1 MDHDEERSLSLGT
14 ELSASVPPPSPLT
27 GCYLLAVIGEP
38 HTAQHKEIILQRLVK
53 GLLSWDSGEHQVD
66 LERELAAL
74 TAQAPEGEEA
84 RYGERLIQFASENL
98 VTEILIHPQM
108 NTLMQCMRNLL
119 SSFTRHRHLVHAGY
133 TFSGNGSWIM
143 QDGTFSL
150 ADFTDAF
157 QENEV
162 QRVIRAYEN
171 SISIDVHCATGGGG
185 EWHKLS
191 ELPFVKHCRIR
202 VNPTDILD
210 SGSQAIKDFIG
221 YLDPYIIPAS
231 LEQLLVASDVVGNIR
246 FSHPTLYVF
255 PGGQGD
261 AALFGINGFNMLVDG
276 GFSRK
281 ACWWDFARHLDRL
294 DAVLL
299 TRLNNCSVAGM
310 AAVLRRKAAANVYP
324 QIGHF
329 FCNLEERR
337 VLASPDGDKDADPL
351 LVSLHQ
357 EGSDMMAD
365 LRHLNLKPQYCYR
378 GPEPINLYHKV
389 GHGTLDMYVLNP
401 SKDSKYV
408 RDFLKKWHNSEQK
421 LFEGASASG
430 QFNFPIP
437 NLVSICALLVWR
449 PANPD
454 DTITRIMFPG
464 STPQHKIFEGLE
476 KLKHL
481 EFLQHPTCTGRQVKA
496 SPPPTTSA
504 ATTTTTRTTKHAV
517 SKTSKE
523 RTITTEKKEDKTI
536 DTEPISTKIS
546 TFKDE
551 TDSKN
556 VIDNKLLNELVDGDD
571 KKIES
576 VLQEAIIAR
585 AETKLDDKIA
595 QYENAVID
603 SVPKKKDIRKKKE
616 NVTEKKTKRIEK
628 TDETKDSV
636 GKIEVKKTESK
647 VDSRKRTETRAKS
660 ETVTSISRSKVSHR
674 ASMQKSIEKK
684 VSSTVTDKKGSED
697 KKSPPATPKKSVESK
712 TTAKESTASATVR
725 VKTKARKL
733 SPGSTPAKSTKE
745 ANNRRV
751 VESKYKQA
759 SPKRDVTSKPTEKK
773 EVKKREPISR
783 RPRPLASPVKGIK
796 AMKSPIKSVKS
807 VKVDPKLKGLQR
819 VNYEDIL
826 RDAKKSD
833 EETSKSLDDFKQDID
848 DKEEQEIVREI
859 EAVFNRDSEAEEKI
873 EYIGRSDIEK
883 ITCLLDNTK
892 TEVTGDSEFEEE
904 YLIIEKE
911 EIDQFTEDS
920 IADRSSNEKEDELK
934 KHTKDKEESEKR
946 KEEITIRTVKESEIP
961 FEVKV
966 KSETI
971 TNGESKQPESK
982 EHSVSVEEKQD
993 LSSEKKTS
1001 DSKSGIAKPKDSLEN
1016 IIQESQ
1022 PDEKVSTTIESGA
1035 TTTAPTLPE
1044 DERITLD
1051 EIKEDQLVEEK
1062 HVKEDTKEQ
1071 VPPHTQVDVQPPPSE
1086 KSLKLEPLPAPI
1098 REIVKTPDEVA
1109 DLPLHEEVDYRTYEE
1124 KKTPGEEDVFKRKP
1138 DVGFV
1143 HEIRVPKDLP
1153 LPDKEAAVSYSGI
1166 KTIQGDI
1173 VHTMV
1178 ERPSHAE
1185 LVTVTP
1191 GSAPESPMYPQPTK
1205 DGEQMI
1211 DLRRELEPVKEYES
1225 EYNYGEYTEKLRE
1238 THITTLDSP
1247 IKDDI
1252 IIVEETASMPE
1263 KIPSIP
1269 EDVEKEIEEAR
1280 TLEGEKSP
1288 IKSPKEVLR
1297 IVADV
1302 AEVLKSDKSLEEII
1316 AGKTPIRLKS
1326 PEHFFKSD
1334 MLTTSTIES
1343 TISFLTSESET
1354 KDEQIQ
1360 KDAADKTSSQLT
1372 VDATNEDSTRK
1383 EISPVRSVTSED
1395 ISDVSDKTVLSEGK
1409 RSKREVKDEKLLH
1422 LDESKVLSK
1431 EKVIADSEEKEIL
1444 DKDKDQQQKDIQVSD
1459 IMTSSTLAFGVEESI
1474 PEKRV
1479 SLTHDSAKTL
1489 ERLDEKLADLKKKD
1503 EIMHQKAI
1511 STLED
1516 TVEADALDTE
1526 DTKIEISFDTV
1537 TTEEATSTFVDMKK
1551 ESASRP
1557 ENVDSSS
1564 MTTKQET
1571 LESSQEM
1578 IVSETIKTDKELS
1591 VDKETSIVSTLK
1603 DAAGIIDNETSA
1615 PSEKDKVTN
1624 VVTSEK
1630 DVTPSPVIS
1639 EKESSPVPSEK
1650 KSSLAP
1656 TGKDDI
1662 PKKEMTPSLGITE
1675 KESSA
1680 IQLEKELSAGPSDKD
1695 KAPSVAVSEKDV
1707 TPSPVVSEK
1716 ESSLVPSEKEPSPA
1730 LSEKDK
1736 IPSEVVSEK
1745 EMAPSPMVSERI
1757 ASPVPSEKEPSLT
1770 PSDKD
1775 KAPSV
1780 VQSAKDVTPSPV
1792 VSEKVLSPAL
1802 SEKAP
1807 SPAPL
1812 DKDEIPSE
1820 VASEKYKIPSPAIS
1834 EKESSPVQSED
1845 GSATTEK
1852 DRASSVVKS
1861 DKHGTPSPVAP
1872 EKELSPV
1879 PTEDEKLPSSG
1890 PSQKD
1895 GTLSPVASEKTA
1907 SPVSSE
1913 KQLTP
1918 APSYKEQAT
1927 SVDLCEK
1934 DVTSVISEKESSPV
1948 LSEKEPS
1955 EASPEKDKIPSEF
1968 ASEKEEEMTPSLT
1981 ISEKESSP
1989 IKSVK
1994 ETSPATS
2001 DKAPSVALF
2010 EKDKTLSPATSE
2022 NDHPVQSEPE
2032 LSSATADKEK
2042 TPSVAKSEK
2051 DGTISQEISEKAAS
2065 PVSSEKESSP
2075 GPSDKDKTP
2084 SVAPSEKDLTP
2095 SPVISDKEP
2104 SPAPSKKDKIP
2115 SEVASEIDMTSSPAI
2130 SEKDHPIL
2138 SERELVSATAEK
2150 EKTPSVPKSEKDALS
2165 PDLSEKAASQ
2175 VSSEKESSPAP
2186 SDKDKIPSIAASDKD
2201 LTPSPVISDK
2211 EPSPAP
2217 SEKDEITSEEGFKK
2231 EITPIPVISET
2242 EKSSVQSE
2250 KELSSA
2256 EKDKAPSE
2264 ASSEKDLASSP
2275 VISDKEPSPAPSEK
2289 DKIPSE
2295 VTSEIDMT
2303 SSPVISEKDHPVQS
2317 ESELVSATEKKEK
2330 TPSVPKSEK
2339 DDTLSP
2345 DLSEKAA
2352 SQVST
2357 EKESSPAPSDKDK
2370 IDSIAASEKDLTPSP
2385 APLNKDIIPSKE
2397 KFEKEMTPS
2406 PVISEKDT
2414 VPVQSEKELGLAEK
2428 DKAPSVVKSE
2438 KDKTPSPGVSE
2449 KTPSPVSL
2457 EKESSSAPS
2466 DIDKAPSVVQSEKD
2480 LTPSPVICDK
2490 ETIPVLSE
2498 KDKIPTEVASKK
2510 EMTPSPAISEK
2521 EFSPVSSDKEL
2532 GLTTYEKDE
2541 APSIADFEKD
2551 GALSPLASEKEHS
2564 PSLPEKQKLPSVGAS
2579 EQDGTPSPLM
2589 SQKDSSPDPLMKDKL
2604 PSVAAYDKD
2613 ETPSLAISGKEP
2625 SPVSSEKE
2633 PSPPPSDK
2641 DKQPWAISEID
2652 GTTLPVVSAKEHS
2665 SEEDKIASVDSSEK
2679 DGALSPA
2686 TSEKEASPILS
2697 LKKLSPDK
2705 DKLPHEEASEKDV
2718 TPSPEASKKEL
2729 SPVTGEIDKIPSVV
2743 SSAKDEAPSPMPAGK
2758 RDSPDLSQTD
2768 KTPSVAAPEKDV
2780 TPSPIASIKSVSP
2793 VPLKIEPSLVSTE
2806 DKLPSVAISRK
2817 DGTQS
2822 PVVSD
2827 KDASPVQ
2834 AEQESSPTEA
2844 PKDKASP
2851 SVAMFEKD
2859 GTPSPLP
2866 SEKALSPAQSDKDT
2880 ASIVVASVKSPV
2892 LAEKETSPAPSK
2904 TNKTSE
2910 KDEKLIP
2917 TTSEKEAILVISKE
2931 ESGKAPSEN
2940 AFTLSSVASD
2950 IEPSPAKAVKDEISS
2965 VISDKDEA
2973 LSATTLEKEAK
2984 QVVLEKERLSTL
2996 SEDDKPTEDEK
3007 KLTPSPLAPTG
3018 PLPVGTETIERDHK
3032 ELDEIDSASVERVT
3046 SVSKEALILDDIEP
3060 ISLSVSGVEDKILV
3074 IAKQPSPLISIK
3086 EPSPEELSVEDDII
3100 SMKIVESATQES
3112 SPTPSEKKQIT
3123 KDVRDKMPCLAQT
3136 DATSEQAPSP
3146 ASSEELLEKTPSLAR
3161 SDSTL
3166 EKALSPTP
3174 SEKAISPVP
3183 PEDLAEK
3190 SPGLAPTEVISEK
3203 ALSPTP
3209 SEKAPSPLPSEVTT
3223 EKRPSLAMSDATSE
3237 KSVSSTPSEKEQIT
3251 KDLGDKETSLIPLD
3265 ASSEKSITPTPSEKA
3280 ISPVPSEDSTEKRP
3294 SLAISD
3300 TTSDKALSPTPSEKE
3315 HIIKNLG
3322 DKETSRVPLDA
3333 TSEKALT
3340 PTPSEKAI
3348 SPVPSEDLAE
3358 KSHGIAPS
3366 EVTSEKALSSTSS
3379 EKMPSTLSSEV
3390 ITEKRQSLTVSDATS
3405 EKAVTPTPSE
3415 NEQITGDLGEKE
3427 ATLAPSNVTSDK
3439 ALSPAPS
3446 EKASSPAPSEDLT
3459 DKKHSLAPSDI
3470 IADKALSPAP
3480 SDDLTEKSSSLA
3492 PSDKISDKALSPTP
3506 SDKVLSPLPFE
3517 DLTEKRPSLI
3527 TSGASSEKV
3536 VSSMPSEK
3544 EQISKELGEK
3554 KPSLTPSDAISEQAP
3569 SPVPSEDLTEKRPSL
3584 AATDIISE
3592 KALSPTPSEKAISPL
3607 PSEDLIEKRPSPSI
3621 SASEKAV
3628 TCTPSEKELT
3638 KDLDEKRPSLAQ
3650 SDATSE
3656 KVISPP
3662 PSEKAISPLAFED
3675 LTQKRPSL
3683 SISEKEEITKDLGD
3697 KSPSLAPSDA
3707 IPVKVPTHAPSED
3720 LTDKKPSLATSDVSS
3735 EKAISPTPFENVISP
3750 VPSENLSE
3758 KSRSLALS
3766 DVTSEK
3772 APSPTPS
3779 EKPSSPV
3786 QSEDLAEKSA
3796 SRAASEVISDKASGT
3811 PSEKAPSPFASEEL
3825 TEKRPSLAIS
3835 DATSEKAV
3843 SPSLSEKEE
3852 ITNDLDDK
3860 RPSLAP
3866 SEALSERSPSSA
3878 PSEDLAE
3885 KRPSLATTEVLSEK
3899 APSPTPSEKAI
3910 SPLPSEDLSKKRP
3923 SLTPSDVISEKA
3935 VSPTPSD
3942 KVQSPLP
3949 SEDFTEK
3956 RPSSSIYTSEKAV
3969 TPTPSEKEQITKGLG
3984 DKRPSLAPSDA
3995 TSEKATSPTPS
4006 EKAISPVPSEDL
4018 DDKRPSLAPSD
4029 ATSEKVASPTP
4040 SEKALS
4046 PAPSEKEQIT
4056 KDVSDKRPSLAQ
4068 TDATSEQAPT
4078 LAPSEK
4084 LADKRP
4090 SLTPSDVISEK
4101 AVSPIPSE
4109 KAISSE
4115 PSGKEQLTKDASD
4128 KRDVTSEQ
4136 APSPAPSEDLE
4147 EKKPS
4152 LTIPDVISEKALS
4165 PLPSEELADKGP
4177 SLASSDATSEKVTSP
4192 TPSDGA
4198 LSPAPSEKEQ
4208 LTKDASDKRD
4218 VTSEQA
4224 PRPAPSEDLE
4234 EKKPSLATT
4243 DVISEK
4249 ALSPLPSEELAD
4261 KRPSL
4266 APSDG
4271 ISEKVVSPTPSDK
4284 VQSPL
4289 PSEDF
4294 TEKQPSSSIYTSE
4307 KAVTPTP
4314 SEKEQITKDLGDK
4327 RPSLAPSDATS
4338 EKATSPTP
4346 SEKAISPVPSED
4358 LDDKRPSLAPSDAT
4372 SEKVASATPS
4382 EKALSPAPSEREQI
4396 TKDVSGK
4403 RDVTSEQAPSP
4414 APSEDLEEKKPSLA
4428 TTDVISEKA
4437 LSPLPSEELADKRS
4451 SLASSDA
4458 TSEKVTSPT
4467 PSDKALS
4474 PAPSEKEQFT
4484 KDASDKRDVTSEQ
4497 TPSPAPSEDL
4507 EEKKP
4512 SLATTDVISGKALSP
4527 LLSDEL
4533 ADKRPSL
4540 APLDATSEKVTS
4552 PTPSDKALSP
4562 APSEKEQITKDL
4574 EDKRP
4579 SLAPSD
4585 ATSEKASSPTPS
4597 EKAISPLPS
4606 HDLDDKRPSLAPS
4619 DATSEKVTSPTPS
4632 DKALSPAPSEKEQLT
4647 KDVSDKRDVTSEQT
4661 PSPAPSEDLEEK
4673 KPSLATTDVIS
4684 EKALSPLPSEELAD
4698 KGPSLASSDATS
4710 EKVISPTPSDGALSP
4725 APSEKEQ
4732 LTKDASDKR
4741 DVTSE
4746 QAPRPAPS
4754 EDLEEKK
4761 PSLATTDVISEKA
4774 LSPLPSEELADKR
4787 PSLAPSD
4794 GISEKVVS
4802 PTPSDKVQSPLPS
4815 EDFTEKRPSS
4825 SIYTSEKAVTPTP
4838 SEKEQ
4843 ITKDLGDKRPSLA
4856 PSDATSEKATSPTPS
4871 EKAISPVPSEDL
4883 DDKRPSLAPS
4893 DATSEKV
4900 TSPTPSDKALSP
4912 APSEKEQLTKDASDK
4927 RDVTSEQTPS
4937 PAPSEDLEEKKPSLA
4952 TTDVISEKALSPLP
4966 SEELADKRPSLA
4978 PSDGI
4983 SETALSPRPSEKA
4996 QSPVPSEDLTD
5007 KLPSLLSPSEK
5018 VTPFPSKKEQISK
5031 DLGDKLPSLVASDAT
5046 LEKPISPT
5054 PSEKS
5059 MSPVASE
5066 DLAQKRP
5073 SLSISEK
5080 EQITKDLGDKRPSL
5094 ALSDAV
5100 SQQASSPAPSEDFS
5114 EKSPSLAPSEVIS
5127 EKALIEHTPSNKT
5140 PSPLASGDIMEK
5152 RPSLPTSD
5160 ATADKIVSLIQS
5172 EKEQVTIDIGDKKPS
5187 LDLSDAKSE
5196 KAPSSRLPITDQYE
5210 KPEEVTRSPSLVDE
5224 DEFDSLKERQEPESK
5239 SFFGKVSDAFT
5250 SIKEAFI
5257 DDKIEH
5263 RDEIVKET
5271 EYVKETSNK
5280 KEVIQSE
5287 SKLHKADDDKDIDE
5301 SEWEILSSDIVKDLG
5316 THLSST
5322 TETNQTDSKE
5332 TTHTITD
5339 KDRNGFSDKSKETT
5353 EKLTETVK
5361 KDEKDS
5367 YDDGESLSEDSQIE
5381 IKVGVQETTRKSTL
5395 PSTVAAPEWISQSL
5409 STMSKPVGSSKE
5421 FTEEAHQI
5429 KKRSIEEFEQKVSQI
5444 SSEMATKISSTDRE
5458 DIDNDS
5464 LGQSIPLGGSS
5475 EDVSREISLEEKY
5488 SFEGTEKETRGK
5500 KIINVEKTTQES
5512 STSHDASTFTDSFKS
5527 ISSYKSDE
5535 SFINGHSS
5543 SHISSS
5549 TTLKGSDAVQYLTG
5563 SETKGS
5569 KTGFSDAGSPKEDII
5584 LSEASDSGIHS
5595 IPVDIDQMKS
5605 SSDDGSSLTLKE
5617 NASQL
5622 MEGIQKAFGED
5633 NVQQGIKN
5641 EGLDSLIV
5649 HSEYDRASTPP
5660 TVPVSPLPK
5669 TPISFQDIKVCE
5681 GIQSEVS
5688 YDKSEGA
5695 DDTITKV
5702 VHVGDDIVTQRISTS
5717 TEKVP
5722 KTLKST
5728 TDLDGDADLT
5738 SLLHTVGKI
5747 KTETDTVTKIMK
5759 EGENLVTQTITTVTT
5774 KEIISREDGTPQNVK
5789 TTIETT
5795 TLSKNSDGSTTTTKD
5810 TQTLMSECSSSLKS
5824 TSQMDLYAKDSK
5836 LEKEYLESSE
5846 EKSESL
5852 SSQIEDETSSLKING
5867 QDASIAKEN
5876 VNNGEG
5882 ISTSSFITTEID
5894 DENVEDT
5901 IIDTDV
5907 QKKIIKENNVDIMVT
5922 IMTVTKKETLKIDD
5936 RNKTVRT
5943 TIETNTTKER
5953 PDGSKEVLKNVEVR
5967 TEEIDVSSHS
5977 NINDILSELIPQGE
5991 PEETTETNE
6000 QEIKDNNII
6009 IKRTTL
6015 TKITKTRYADSQGII
6030 RKIKI
6035 VTLIT
6040 TTDNYPD
6047 GSSRT
6052 QVDSDTSISDVQIED
6067 ELRPQDLIDCTEVE
6081 EKSVAVDTQEKI
6093 VTINGKNVKQTVTI
6107 TTTKEIFTNLDKS
6120 KKKLRK
6126 TVETVTETLLPDG
6139 VTEVSKD
6146 VKVSIQNVDEDQVE
6160 DNLDDYELINKP
6172 DEDTTSQTETVEEN
6186 GILIKRK
6193 TTITTIRQQYYNKA
6207 KTTKLIKTT
6216 VKTLIEDEYP
6226 DGSVITKTSEKV
6238 SLVEESLQTATS
6250 DESNNITE
6258 IRADLKYTD
6267 SDETDVHESSGSDVE
6282 SILNKLTVLEDP
6294 EDTESKQFEEVK
6306 ENGITIWRTIVT
6318 RIIKTK
6324 YCDDKGIPKKI
6335 KTITTVATTDQ
6346 FPDGSSKTTVDTNTS
6361 VSDIETEDIT
6371 QSNDLQE
6378 YPTVQDKT
6386 VTVDTKENL
6395 ITVDGIEAI
6404 QIITTTTTKETLSS
6418 VDGSKK
6424 KIKTTDEILTE
6435 TKLPNGVTEVTKD
6448 TKVSVADYGIEIV
6461 NENLEGYN
6469 LVGEPDEQ
6477 STTTTETVFENGKK
6491 IVRKITVTTIRQEFV
6506 SISSASKK
6514 IRTTIRTVTEDEY
6527 PDGTIIT
6534 KKSEKVSIAD
6544 IFLKT
6549 PPAAETSESESH
6561 IDDTEV
6567 VEDTTED
6574 VDVKNEIVQKDTIKI
6589 KRTITTTTKRETLTS
6604 SDKNVKRVRTTV
6616 ETLTVDEYPDGSTE
6630 TTKDVKITISESQN
6644 TSNSNLLAALEGLEP
6659 TGKTKHSV
6667 DKKSNIITENNEK
6680 ITQTITSY
6688 ITKEELMNIKT
6699 KEVAVKTVTETI
6711 TENER
6716 TNGSVETTKDVRT
6729 QITYLPIGT
6738 SLDDWSPEELKE
6750 IEKQSVDQKKIS
6762 GETLE
6767 LPLEQKDEL
6776 KSETKPKK
6784 QKSPIGEITTD
6795 TDTFTK
6801 VLKEGDN
6808 EITQTITVVT
6818 TKEVI
6823 SPEKV
6828 KVTIETTTVSKG
6840 SDGVTKTT
6848 KSTKTTISEYKEEFE
6863 ETIDTGESE
6872 KSFSKNSSKTGDM
6885 RSSSAASDDLDHH
6898 GISSPPS
6905 EISSRGSRA
6914 ATNVW
6919 GTESSGLYYSDD
6931 DGPGSP
6937 SSTKSQVAHSPRS
6950 NLSFDLETK
6959 MPDQRE
6965 SQEIL
6970 FDISTDYKD
6979 PMSTSIYGQLP
6990 EEDSCTSST
6999 HSEIKTEMHVTEKP
7013 VTKLMEDFL
7022 SHEKSKAEQTMH
7034 TVKTTS
7040 DATFFKE
7047 ADDHFEK
7054 AIEEHKKVSG
7064 THVISNITAKY
7075 ELDEQAHSSTSQHSS
7090 STEETITLKDLTS
7103 KKHAES
7109 SSSSVSQQE
7118 SKTEKKEQKSET
7130 LTSKL
7135 KDPIESWGK
7144 PLGLPSPIGAPTPD
7158 GKSTPKKQAAS
7169 VLNKNKLNQEKSKEG
7184 KKASESPSKK
7194 KSPAPVYLEL
7204 TYVPH
7209 HGNSYY
7215 SAVEFF
7221 KRVRA
7226 RYYVF
7231 SGTEPS
7237 KEIYNAL
7244 LDAKKTWEDKDLEVT
7259 IIPTYD
7265 TDVLGYW
7272 VTENEEALERYKID
7286 LSPSASRCTINLQDH
7301 ETSCAAYR
7309 LEF

>member
-1 MDHDEERSLSLGT
+1 
-14 ELSASVPPPSPLT
+14 
-27 GCYLLAVIGEP
+27 
-38 HTAQHKEIILQRLVK
+38 
-53 GLLSWDSGEHQVD
+53 
-66 LERELAAL
+66 
-74 TAQAPEGEEA
+74 
-84 RYGERLIQFASENL
+84 
-98 VTEILIHPQM
+98 M

-496 SPPPTTSA
+496 SPPPTTST

-647 VDSRKRTETRAKS
+647 VDSWKRTETRAKS
-660 ETVTSISRSKVSHR
+660 ETVTSVSRSKVSHR

-712 TTAKESTASATVR
+712 ITAKESTASATVR

-796 AMKSPIKSVKS
+796 AMKSPTKSVKS

-1022 PDEKVSTTIESGA
+1022 PDEKISTTIESGA

-1603 DAAGIIDNETSA
+1603 DAAGTIDKETSA
-1615 PSEKDKVTN
+1615 PSGKDKVTN

-1662 PKKEMTPSLGITE
+1662 PKKEMTPSLGIPE

-1695 KAPSVAVSEKDV
+1695 KAPSVAVLEKDV

-1716 ESSLVPSEKEPSPA
+1716 ESSLVQSEKEPSPA

-1780 VQSAKDVTPSPV
+1780 VQSEKDVTPSPV
-1792 VSEKVLSPAL
+1792 VSEKVLSSAL
-1802 SEKAP
+1802 SEKVP

-1820 VASEKYKIPSPAIS
+1820 VASEKDKIPSPAIS

-1845 GSATTEK
+1845 GSATAEK
-1852 DRASSVVKS
+1852 DRAPSVVKS

-1872 EKELSPV
+1872 EKEPSPV

-1918 APSYKEQAT
+1918 APSDKDQAP
-1927 SVDLCEK
+1927 SVDLSEK

-1955 EASPEKDKIPSEF
+1955 PASPEKDKIPSEF

-1981 ISEKESSP
+1981 IFEKESSP

-1994 ETSPATS
+1994 ETSPARS
-2001 DKAPSVALF
+2001 DKAPSVVLF
-2010 EKDKTLSPATSE
+2010 EKDKTLSPVTSE
-2022 NDHPVQSEPE
+2022 KDHPVQSEPE
-2032 LSSATADKEK
+2032 LVSATADKEK

-2051 DGTISQEISEKAAS
+2051 DGTISHEISEKAAS

-2104 SPAPSKKDKIP
+2104 SPAPSEKDKIP

-2130 SEKDHPIL
+2130 SEKDHPVQ
-2138 SERELVSATAEK
+2138 SERELVSARAEK
-2150 EKTPSVPKSEKDALS
+2150 ERTPSVPKSEKDALS

-2186 SDKDKIPSIAASDKD
+2186 SDKDKIPSIAATDKD
-2201 LTPSPVISDK
+2201 LTPSPVISDN

-2217 SEKDEITSEEGFKK
+2217 SEKDKITSEEGFKK
-2231 EITPIPVISET
+2231 EITPISVISET
-2242 EKSSVQSE
+2242 EKSAVQSE

-2264 ASSEKDLASSP
+2264 ASSEKDLAPSP

-2295 VTSEIDMT
+2295 VASEIDMT
-2303 SSPVISEKDHPVQS
+2303 SSPLISEKDHPVQS
-2317 ESELVSATEKKEK
+2317 ERELVSATEEKEK

-2339 DDTLSP
+2339 EDTISP

-2352 SQVST
+2352 SQVSS

-2385 APLNKDIIPSKE
+2385 APLEKDIIPSKE
-2397 KFEKEMTPS
+2397 EFEKEMTPS

-2414 VPVQSEKELGLAEK
+2414 IPVQSEKELGLAEK
-2428 DKAPSVVKSE
+2428 DKAPCVVKSE

-2466 DIDKAPSVVQSEKD
+2466 DVDKAPSVVQSEKD

-2490 ETIPVLSE
+2490 ETIPALSE

-2521 EFSPVSSDKEL
+2521 EFSLVSSDKEL
-2532 GLTTYEKDE
+2532 GLTTDEKDE

-2641 DKQPWAISEID
+2641 DKQPRAISEID

-2679 DGALSPA
+2679 DGALSSA

-2729 SPVTGEIDKIPSVV
+2729 SPVTGEIDEIPSVV
-2743 SSAKDEAPSPMPAGK
+2743 SSAKDEAPSPVPSGK

-2859 GTPSPLP
+2859 GTPIPLP

-2892 LAEKETSPAPSK
+2892 LAEKETSPAPSEK
-2904 TNKTSE
+2904 DKTSE

-2965 VISDKDEA
+2965 VVSDKDEA
-2973 LSATTLEKEAK
+2973 LSATTSEKEAK
-2984 QVVLEKERLSTL
+2984 QVVLEKEPLSTL
-2996 SEDDKPTEDEK
+2996 SKDDKPTEDEK

-3060 ISLSVSGVEDKILV
+3060 ISLTVSGVEDKILV

-3086 EPSPEELSVEDDII
+3086 EPSPEELSVEDEII

-3112 SPTPSEKKQIT
+3112 SPTPSEKEQIT
-3123 KDVRDKMPCLAQT
+3123 KDVRHKMPCLAQT
-3136 DATSEQAPSP
+3136 GATSEQAPSP
-3146 ASSEELLEKTPSLAR
+3146 ASSEELVEKTPSLAR

-3294 SLAISD
+3294 SLAMSD

-3427 ATLAPSNVTSDK
+3427 AILAPSNVTSDK

-3446 EKASSPAPSEDLT
+3446 EKASSPAPSEDLAEKSPSLAASDDISKKASLTPSEKAQSPLASEELIMSDATSEKTVTPTPSEKDKITKDLGDKRPSLAQADATSEKTISPPPSEKAISPVPPEDLT
-3459 DKKHSLAPSDI
+3459 DKKPSLAPSDI

-3480 SDDLTEKSSSLA
+3480 SDDLTEKSFSLG

-3506 SDKVLSPLPFE
+3506 SDKVPSPLPFE

-3584 AATDIISE
+3584 AATDMISE

-3628 TCTPSEKELT
+3628 TCMPSEKELT

-3683 SISEKEEITKDLGD
+3683 SISEKEQITKDLGD

-3707 IPVKVPTHAPSED
+3707 IPVKVPTPAPSED

-3766 DVTSEK
+3766 EVTSEK

-3852 ITNDLDDK
+3852 ITKDLDDK

-3942 KVQSPLP
+3942 KAQSPLP

-3969 TPTPSEKEQITKGLG
+3969 TPTPSEKEQITKDLG
-3984 DKRPSLAPSDA
+3984 DKRPSLTPSDA

-4101 AVSPIPSE
+4101 AVSPTPSE

-4115 PSGKEQLTKDASD
+4115 
-4128 KRDVTSEQ
+4128 
-4136 APSPAPSEDLE
+4136 
-4147 EKKPS
+4147 
-4152 LTIPDVISEKALS
+4152 
-4165 PLPSEELADKGP
+4165 
-4177 SLASSDATSEKVTSP
+4177 
-4192 TPSDGA
+4192 
-4198 LSPAPSEKEQ
+4198 PSEKEQ

-4224 PRPAPSEDLE
+4224 P
-4234 EKKPSLATT
+4234 
-4243 DVISEK
+4243 
-4249 ALSPLPSEELAD
+4249 
-4261 KRPSL
+4261 
-4266 APSDG
+4266 
-4271 ISEKVVSPTPSDK
+4271 
-4284 VQSPL
+4284 
-4289 PSEDF
+4289 
-4294 TEKQPSSSIYTSE
+4294 
-4307 KAVTPTP
+4307 
-4314 SEKEQITKDLGDK
+4314 
-4327 RPSLAPSDATS
+4327 
-4338 EKATSPTP
+4338 
-4346 SEKAISPVPSED
+4346 SPV
-4358 LDDKRPSLAPSDAT
+4358 
-4372 SEKVASATPS
+4372 
-4382 EKALSPAPSEREQI
+4382 
-4396 TKDVSGK
+4396 
-4403 RDVTSEQAPSP
+4403 
-4414 APSEDLEEKKPSLA
+4414 
-4428 TTDVISEKA
+4428 
-4437 LSPLPSEELADKRS
+4437 
-4451 SLASSDA
+4451 
-4458 TSEKVTSPT
+4458 
-4467 PSDKALS
+4467 
-4474 PAPSEKEQFT
+4474 
-4484 KDASDKRDVTSEQ
+4484 
-4497 TPSPAPSEDL
+4497 PSEDL

-4540 APLDATSEKVTS
+4540 APSDVISEKAVSPTPSDKEQSPLPSEDFTEKRPSSSISTSEKAVTPTPSEKEQITKELCDKRPSLAPADVTSEKATGPTPSETEISPVPAHDLDDKGLSLAPLDATSEKGTR

-4562 APSEKEQITKDL
+4562 APSGKEPISKDVCNKRPSLAQTDATSEQAPTLTPSEKLADKRPSLTPSDAISEKALNPTPSDKAQSPLPSEDFTEKRPSSSLSTSEKAVTPTPSEKEQITKDL

-4597 EKAISPLPS
+4597 EKAISPVPA

-4632 DKALSPAPSEKEQLT
+4632 DKALSPEPSEKEQLT
-4647 KDVSDKRDVTSEQT
+4647 KDASDKRDVTSAQT
-4661 PSPAPSEDLEEK
+4661 PSPAPPEDLEEK

-4684 EKALSPLPSEELAD
+4684 EKALS
-4698 KGPSLASSDATS
+4698 T
-4710 EKVISPTPSDGALSP
+4710 
-4725 APSEKEQ
+4725 
-4732 LTKDASDKR
+4732 
-4741 DVTSE
+4741 
-4746 QAPRPAPS
+4746 
-4754 EDLEEKK
+4754 
-4761 PSLATTDVISEKA
+4761 
-4774 LSPLPSEELADKR
+4774 LPSEELADKR

-4794 GISEKVVS
+4794 GISEK
-4802 PTPSDKVQSPLPS
+4802 
-4815 EDFTEKRPSS
+4815 
-4825 SIYTSEKAVTPTP
+4825 
-4838 SEKEQ
+4838 
-4843 ITKDLGDKRPSLA
+4843 
-4856 PSDATSEKATSPTPS
+4856 
-4871 EKAISPVPSEDL
+4871 
-4883 DDKRPSLAPS
+4883 
-4893 DATSEKV
+4893 
-4900 TSPTPSDKALSP
+4900 ALS
-4912 APSEKEQLTKDASDK
+4912 S
-4927 RDVTSEQTPS
+4927 
-4937 PAPSEDLEEKKPSLA
+4937 
-4952 TTDVISEKALSPLP
+4952 
-4966 SEELADKRPSLA
+4966 
-4978 PSDGI
+4978 
-4983 SETALSPRPSEKA
+4983 RPSEKA

-5018 VTPFPSKKEQISK
+5018 VTPLPSKKEQIIK

-5054 PSEKS
+5054 PSDKS

-5073 SLSISEK
+5073 SLSLSEK

-5100 SQQASSPAPSEDFS
+5100 SQQAASPAPSADFS

-5127 EKALIEHTPSNKT
+5127 EKALSEHTPFNKT

-5152 RPSLPTSD
+5152 RLPTSD
-5160 ATADKIVSLIQS
+5160 APADKIVSLIQS
-5172 EKEQVTIDIGDKKPS
+5172 EKEQITIDMGDKKPS

-5196 KAPSSRLPITDQYE
+5196 KAPSSRLPITDQYG

-5271 EYVKETSNK
+5271 EDVKETSNK

-5339 KDRNGFSDKSKETT
+5339 KDKNGFSDKSKETT

-5409 STMSKPVGSSKE
+5409 SSMSKPVGSSKE

-5464 LGQSIPLGGSS
+5464 VGQSIPIGGSS

-5563 SETKGS
+5563 SETKRS

-5728 TDLDGDADLT
+5728 TDVDGDADLT

-5852 SSQIEDETSSLKING
+5852 SQIEDETSSLKING

-6052 QVDSDTSISDVQIED
+6052 QVDSDTSISDVQIEN

-6081 EKSVAVDTQEKI
+6081 EKSIAVDTQEKI

-6107 TTTKEIFTNLDKS
+6107 TTTTEILTNLDKS

-6306 ENGITIWRTIVT
+6306 ENGMTIWRTIVT

-6346 FPDGSSKTTVDTNTS
+6346 FPDGSSKTTVDTSTS

-6418 VDGSKK
+6418 ADGSKK

-6589 KRTITTTTKRETLTS
+6589 KRTITTTTRRETLTS

-6750 IEKQSVDQKKIS
+6750 IEKQPVDQKKIS

-6999 HSEIKTEMHVTEKP
+6999 HTEIKTEMHVTEKP

-7103 KKHAES
+7103 KKHVES

-7184 KKASESPSKK
+7184 KRASESPSKK